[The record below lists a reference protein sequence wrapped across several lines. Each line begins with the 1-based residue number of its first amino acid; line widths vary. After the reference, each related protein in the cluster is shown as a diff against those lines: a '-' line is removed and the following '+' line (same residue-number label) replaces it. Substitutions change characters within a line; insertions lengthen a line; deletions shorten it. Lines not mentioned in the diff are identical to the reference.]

1 MSYPAYPDY
10 AAARWPEV
18 GQIPT
23 GWEARRLKFAA
34 TCNDEALPETTDP
47 DFEMAYVDI
56 SSVSLVNGITN
67 VENQTF
73 EKAPS
78 RARRMVRHGD
88 TIIST
93 VRTYLKAIAPVESPP
108 ENMIVSTGFAVIR
121 PLEVIDSGFLG
132 YALQSTA
139 FIDAVVAHSTGVG
152 YPAINP
158 TTLVGLPGS
167 YPEDKKEQQHIAA
180 FLDWKTGQIDALIA
194 KKQALMDKLKEKRL
208 AVITQ
213 TVTKG
218 LNPTAPLRDS
228 GVTWLGL
235 VPEQWEIKPVKFLT
249 RIVRGQFSHRPRNDP
264 AFYNGEY
271 PFIQTGDIARAGKYV
286 TTYSQTLNERGLS
299 VSRQFPSGTLVMTIA
314 ANIGDMAIIQ
324 FPACFPDSIVGFIPE
339 PDIDLNF
346 LYYMFVAMKQRLMMT
361 AVLNTQLNLNID
373 RIASIEAIA
382 PPAKEQKAIVE
393 YLDKTEARIQ
403 LLMAKAESAIA
414 HLTEYRTA
422 LITAATTGQIDVRQ
436 VIIPASTRQLLEE
449 YLSVQRPDDMMMSL
463 P

>member
-1 MSYPAYPDY
+1 M
-10 AAARWPEV
+10 AAIIFETDHPKFMYWWLASQYKNIRGMASDDARDGLNLEMIAT
-18 GQIPT
+18 IPCP
-23 GWEARRLKFAA
+23 R
-34 TCNDEALPETTDP
+34 
-47 DFEMAYVDI
+47 
-56 SSVSLVNGITN
+56 
-67 VENQTF
+67 
-73 EKAPS
+73 PS
-78 RARRMVRHGD
+78 A
-88 TIIST
+88 
-93 VRTYLKAIAPVESPP
+93 E
-108 ENMIVSTGFAVIR
+108 
-121 PLEVIDSGFLG
+121 
-132 YALQSTA
+132 
-139 FIDAVVAHSTGVG
+139 
-152 YPAINP
+152 
-158 TTLVGLPGS
+158 
-167 YPEDKKEQQHIAA
+167 EQRHIAA

-213 TVTKG
+213 AVTKG
-218 LNPTAPLRDS
+218 LNPAAPLRDS
-228 GVTWLGL
+228 GIAWLGA
-235 VPEQWEIKPVKFLT
+235 VPEHWQVKPVKFLT

-264 AFYNGEY
+264 AFYDGEY

-286 TTYSQTLNERGLS
+286 ATYSQTLNERGLS

-436 VIIPASTRQLLEE
+436 VIIPASTRQRLNKD
-449 YLSVQRPDDMMMSL
+449 LSVQRPDDMMTSL
-463 P
+463 L

>member
-1 MSYPAYPDY
+1 
-10 AAARWPEV
+10 
-18 GQIPT
+18 
-23 GWEARRLKFAA
+23 
-34 TCNDEALPETTDP
+34 
-47 DFEMAYVDI
+47 
-56 SSVSLVNGITN
+56 
-67 VENQTF
+67 
-73 EKAPS
+73 
-78 RARRMVRHGD
+78 
-88 TIIST
+88 
-93 VRTYLKAIAPVESPP
+93 
-108 ENMIVSTGFAVIR
+108 
-121 PLEVIDSGFLG
+121 
-132 YALQSTA
+132 
-139 FIDAVVAHSTGVG
+139 
-152 YPAINP
+152 
-158 TTLVGLPGS
+158 
-167 YPEDKKEQQHIAA
+167 
-180 FLDWKTGQIDALIA
+180 
-194 KKQALMDKLKEKRL
+194 
-208 AVITQ
+208 
-213 TVTKG
+213 
-218 LNPTAPLRDS
+218 
-228 GVTWLGL
+228 
-235 VPEQWEIKPVKFLT
+235 
-249 RIVRGQFSHRPRNDP
+249 
-264 AFYNGEY
+264 
-271 PFIQTGDIARAGKYV
+271 
-286 TTYSQTLNERGLS
+286 
-299 VSRQFPSGTLVMTIA
+299 MTIA

>member
-1 MSYPAYPDY
+1 MSYQTYSEYTKAGNLCLTTIPKH
-10 AAARWPEV
+10 WEV
-18 GQIPT
+18 
-23 GWEARRLKFAA
+23 RRLKFMA
-34 TCNDEALPETTDP
+34 TVCNGRDQKEVLDDNGP
-47 DFEMAYVDI
+47 YDI
-56 SSVSLVNGITN
+56 FGSGGVFGKSS
-67 VENQTF
+67 
-73 EKAPS
+73 
-78 RARRMVRHGD
+78 
-88 TIIST
+88 
-93 VRTYLKAIAPVESPP
+93 TYLYDKVSVLLGRKGTIDKPLFIERPFWTVDTMFYTQIA
-108 ENMIVSTGFAVIR
+108 A
-121 PLEVIDSGFLG
+121 EVDPKYFFYLCCTIPFDLHRD
-132 YALQSTA
+132 Q
-139 FIDAVVAHSTGVG
+139 
-152 YPAINP
+152 
-158 TTLVGLPGS
+158 TTLPSMTQTGLANIEFPFA
-167 YPEDKKEQQHIAA
+167 PMNEQQKIAA
-180 FLDWKTGQIDALIA
+180 YLDWKTGQIDALIA
-194 KKQALMDKLKEKRL
+194 WKQALMDKLKEKRL

-213 TVTKG
+213 AVTKG
-218 LNPTAPLRDS
+218 LNPDAPMRDS
-228 GVTWLGL
+228 GIAWLGA
-235 VPEQWEIKPVKFLT
+235 VPEHWQVKPVKFLA

-264 AFYNGEY
+264 AFYEGEY

-286 TTYSQTLNERGLS
+286 ATYSQTLNERGLS

-339 PDIDLNF
+339 PNIDLNF

-436 VIIPASTRQLLEE
+436 VIVPASSRRRLNED
-449 YLSVQRPDDMMMSL
+449 LSVQRPDDMMTSL
-463 P
+463 L